1 MQIRIS
7 GHHIDITDSL
17 RSYIE
22 DKFKKLE
29 RHSDHI
35 QSITVILSV
44 DNLSQQAEGKVHLKN
59 TDLFAKAQHE
69 DMYAAID
76 SLVDKLNR
84 QLISHKEKVID
95 RKHQR

>member
-7 GHHIDITDSL
+7 GHHVEVTEAL
-17 RSYIE
+17 RTYAE

-29 RHSDHI
+29 RHSDQV
-35 QSITVILSV
+35 QSIEIILSV
-44 DNLSQQAEGKVHLKN
+44 DNLSQQAEAKIHLKN

-76 SLVDKLNR
+76 SLLDKLNR
-84 QLISHKEKVID
+84 QLISHKEKVIG